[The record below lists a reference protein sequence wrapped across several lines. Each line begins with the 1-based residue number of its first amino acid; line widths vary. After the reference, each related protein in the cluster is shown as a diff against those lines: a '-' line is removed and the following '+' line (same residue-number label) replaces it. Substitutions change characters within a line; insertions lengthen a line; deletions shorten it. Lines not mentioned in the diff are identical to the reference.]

1 MEDIYSLSDREI
13 AKRIGEKTRACRLRQ
28 NITQA
33 SLAKDS
39 EISLSSLQKI
49 ESGEIKSFDSL
60 LRVLRTLGLL
70 DDIRRITEQDE
81 ISPAEYYEIANSKKK
96 HMRKRAKSQRN
107 GKKEEASEW

>member
-1 MEDIYSLSDREI
+1 MEDIYSLSDKEI
-13 AKRIGEKTRACRLRQ
+13 ATRIGERIRTCRLRQ

-60 LRVLRTLGLL
+60 LRVLRTLGML
-70 DDIRRITEQDE
+70 DDIGRVAEQE
-81 ISPAEYYEIANSKKK
+81 EASPVEYFEIANSKKR
-96 HMRKRAKSQRN
+96 HTRKRARN
-107 GKKEEASEW
+107 RRNDKNEEASEW

>member
-1 MEDIYSLSDREI
+1 MEDIYSLSDKEI
-13 AKRIGEKTRACRLRQ
+13 AKRIGERIRTCRLRQ

-60 LRVLRTLGLL
+60 LRVLRTLGML
-70 DDIRRITEQDE
+70 DDICRVTEQE
-81 ISPAEYYEIANSKKK
+81 EVSPIEYFELANSKKR
-96 HMRKRAKSQRN
+96 HARKRARN
-107 GKKEEASEW
+107 RRNDKNEEASEW